1 MPLFNTFTQL
11 SSWAFVSV
19 LEDHG
24 SALPAWTWH
33 LRIWWNSRW
42 VSPFR
47 FVVSVPGWM
56 SPSRLGATIPHP
68 SIIPQP
74 SRPSSPGKMS
84 PGGCDH
90 GGACSTGIYA
100 CATCAHDDASGV
112 CGPCGADPI
121 SRVTWKDDV
130 AALGG
135 SGFGFLHLTVS
146 GLQLR
151 IFQGHERLIY
161 HCSRGESMWN
171 TISSTGISIK
181 TKGIK

>member
-1 MPLFNTFTQL
+1 MHLSLMRLFNTWKL

-24 SALPAWTWH
+24 SALPARTWH
-33 LRIWWNSRW
+33 LRIWWLSRW

-47 FVVSVPGWM
+47 FVSVPGWM
-56 SPSRLGATIPHP
+56 SPSRLGPP
-68 SIIPQP
+68 SINP
-74 SRPSSPGKMS
+74 SHNNPPDISSPGKMS

-121 SRVTWKDDV
+121 SRVTWKNCCCF
-130 AALGG
+130 
-135 SGFGFLHLTVS
+135 GFGFLHLTTWFTATNFS
-146 GLQLR
+146 GSWKIDLSL
-151 IFQGHERLIY
+151 FSGWKYVKHHL
-161 HCSRGESMWN
+161 
-171 TISSTGISIK
+171 
-181 TKGIK
+181 